1 MDDSKFNLWR
11 ATFSFCFVDGFL
23 SKEEQSHI
31 EEKLSI
37 LKFDEGQKSILMKDL
52 RSPPD
57 FTSLLPLIT
66 KPADRSF
73 LINNIRVL
81 AKIDHKL
88 SVEEKARIE
97 EVKTAVLS
105 KLNFT
110 ELNQTIADDEKASY
124 HEDEVYKVD
133 NKHSYVEAVIRSL
146 QKALNPGD
154 YTMPNK

>member
-23 SKEEQSHI
+23 SNEEQIHI

-37 LKFDEGQKSILMKDL
+37 LKFDESQKSILMKDL

-57 FTSLLPLIT
+57 FNSLLPLIT

-73 LINNIRVL
+73 LINHIRVL
-81 AKIDHKL
+81 AKIDDNL
-88 SVEEKARIE
+88 SIEEKAKIE
-97 EVKTAVLS
+97 EVKMAVLS
-105 KLNFT
+105 ELNFK

-133 NKHSYVEAVIRSL
+133 NKHSYAEAVIKSL

-154 YTMPNK
+154 YKKPKE

>member
-1 MDDSKFNLWR
+1 MN
-11 ATFSFCFVDGFL
+11 
-23 SKEEQSHI
+23 
-31 EEKLSI
+31 
-37 LKFDEGQKSILMKDL
+37 DL

-73 LINNIRVL
+73 LINHMRVL
-81 AKIDHKL
+81 AKIDDNL
-88 SVEEKARIE
+88 SIEEKAKIE

-105 KLNFT
+105 QLNFK
-110 ELNQTIADDEKASY
+110 ELNQRIADDEKASY

-133 NKHSYVEAVIRSL
+133 NKHSYAEAVIKNL

-154 YTMPNK
+154 YKKPKE